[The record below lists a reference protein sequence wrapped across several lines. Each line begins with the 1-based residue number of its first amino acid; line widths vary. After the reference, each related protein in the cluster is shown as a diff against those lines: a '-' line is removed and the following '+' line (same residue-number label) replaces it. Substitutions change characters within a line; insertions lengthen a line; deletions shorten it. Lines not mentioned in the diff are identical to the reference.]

1 MITKTTLKSFVSIV
15 LLCVLSHQSSAQLLL
30 KSDKSWDGGEVSY
43 PIGKA
48 EITSIKLRL
57 EEGKNTKFH
66 CHPVPTFGYI
76 LSGQL
81 QVETKDD
88 KTIVMN
94 QGESLLEVMKTT
106 HQGTAINGPVE
117 LVVFYAGAKDI
128 PNTIF
133 ADDERAKEYCK

>member
-1 MITKTTLKSFVSIV
+1 MKTIITIKALVTIV
-15 LLCVLSHQSSAQLLL
+15 LLFVLAQPSSADLFL
-30 KSDKSWDGGEVSY
+30 KSDKSWDGGDVSY
-43 PIGKA
+43 PQGNA
-48 EITSIKLRL
+48 EITSIKIRL

-76 LSGQL
+76 LEGQL
-81 QVETKDD
+81 QVETKNN
-88 KTIVMN
+88 KIIIMN

-117 LVVFYAGAKDI
+117 LVVFYAGAKGI

-133 ADDERAKEYCK
+133 EDDKRAKEYCK